1 MKSFG
6 DSVNSRLIASI
17 IAVAALIT
25 LVLAVLPDLS
35 AETDCQSE
43 EEMPIIE
50 QRPPMRECMPQSNA
64 FDDFRPIPQEFMN
77 PNHPMDPRGLQQQA
91 PFDSP
96 GKPLPPGEHP
106 EYDHDATPEELEANL
121 EPMVIGDIGIFDPGF
136 VEDAIKFA
144 EDRGMHDI
152 AEILKQ
158 KLCALIEQYMRSSS
172 SINSADTRASGFDEE
187 VDEETTF
194 EVVEE
199 EEELEEEFIFID
211 SPEQTFFVSFSAPVV
226 QNNVILLEL

>member
-1 MKSFG
+1 M
-6 DSVNSRLIASI
+6 NSRLIASI
-17 IAVAALIT
+17 IAVAALIA
-25 LVLAVLPDLS
+25 LVLAVLPDVS

-43 EEMPIIE
+43 EEMPVFE
-50 QRPPMRECMPQSNA
+50 QRPPMKERMPQPNE
-64 FDDFRPIPQEFMN
+64 FDRSCPVPPELMN
-77 PNHPMDPRGLQQQA
+77 SNHPMDLRGPQPIQSDRSEA
-91 PFDSP
+91 PM
-96 GKPLPPGEHP
+96 PPGEHP
-106 EYDHDATPEELEANL
+106 GYDHDATPEELEANL

-199 EEELEEEFIFID
+199 EEEPEEEFVFFD